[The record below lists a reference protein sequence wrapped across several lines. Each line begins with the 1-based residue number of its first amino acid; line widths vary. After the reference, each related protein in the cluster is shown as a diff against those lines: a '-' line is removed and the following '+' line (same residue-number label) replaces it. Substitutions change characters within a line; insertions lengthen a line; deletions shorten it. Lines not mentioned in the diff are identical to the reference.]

1 MLLIILIKDQ
11 SSWSAWHFV
20 AGQIKVYIGTMFFE
34 KKNNNGL
41 NSISLK
47 NYATWKQIKAYV
59 IFCLHIQFIL
69 DAQKYFCLCSNV
81 VFLLS
86 KMTLLSLTMYKIYWM
101 PAKYTESVQNLLS
114 MIKNYQNKLHAYN
127 FILAN
132 R

>member
-1 MLLIILIKDQ
+1 MRKNI
-11 SSWSAWHFV
+11 FV
-20 AGQIKVYIGTMFFE
+20 
-34 KKNNNGL
+34 
-41 NSISLK
+41 
-47 NYATWKQIKAYV
+47 YV
-59 IFCLHIQFIL
+59 QMW
-69 DAQKYFCLCSNV
+69 YFV
-81 VFLLS
+81 IS